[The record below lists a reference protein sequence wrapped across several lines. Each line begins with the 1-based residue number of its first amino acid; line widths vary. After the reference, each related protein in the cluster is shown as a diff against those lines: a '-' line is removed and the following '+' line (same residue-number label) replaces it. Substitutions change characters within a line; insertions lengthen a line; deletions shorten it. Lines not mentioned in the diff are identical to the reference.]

1 MEKKYL
7 NIIFDMASLLASYIV
22 GVYLRIL
29 PTFTYGIHLTADDP
43 LIHYWVT
50 KYLLENG
57 RLPTYNALAWH
68 PWSYD
73 PEKVLPDLH
82 YYISAYLYKIVA
94 AIHNIDLYTFVVLM
108 PAFFSPLIVIPL
120 YLLVKELWGRWA
132 ALATSIGVVTS
143 WAYISRTTAGFFRH
157 EQIAIPFLTAS
168 FYLTVKSMREKDLWK
183 SVVLSGFSGLFLA
196 MSAGT
201 WAGFRQLYDVYPLV
215 LFIFMLLK
223 KAELRDVISLGLP
236 PVYVLLISVS
246 LPSLS
251 SRSVLVSVE
260 STLVWAVLVASVVYT
275 IFQKYKKEIDARIPA
290 AGGFLIVILF
300 FFLTGI
306 YKPLTERLLRVV
318 FPGVKLPPGNVVE
331 TVAEHAPGSTIGY
344 FNFLLIPIAFGL
356 FLMAWE
362 MWKDKAHILILI
374 NAIVS
379 LYFAESITRLPPL
392 AAPFTGLGIGYITM
406 RIAGLTESRAESAR
420 RISKLLSKKGRSSR
434 RRILSNFVLPSILI
448 ALLLIAPISVSAYLS
463 YEASKTYPLG
473 FEEGWERVFS
483 WLRNNT
489 EKGTVVVSWWDY
501 GYWIQLGSS
510 RVTLADGL
518 TINSSQIRE
527 IAYAFS
533 GNEEDM
539 LDLMMRYNASY
550 VVVDIPAEIDNL
562 GLGGKWQAIFW
573 IGRRFQYSPYRDTYD
588 FYKYDLQK
596 YFTIDQTTQRVYPT
610 QRLLN
615 TTLYKIALLP
625 FANNSIYFKLA
636 YLGNTT
642 GLAHVVVA
650 GIKD

>member
-392 AAPFTGLGIGYITM
+392 AAPFAGLGIGYITM